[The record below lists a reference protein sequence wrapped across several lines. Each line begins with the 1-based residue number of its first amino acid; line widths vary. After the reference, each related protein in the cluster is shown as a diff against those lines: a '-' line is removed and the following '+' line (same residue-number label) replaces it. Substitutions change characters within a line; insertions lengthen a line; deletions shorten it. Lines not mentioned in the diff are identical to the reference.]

1 MRWSISPSPQ
11 LRGPLTSVLDEL
23 DDYKTVAIPM
33 TRPIRVVVTARTRP
47 RTFCGR
53 EGELPLFPVERG
65 YPLGVEVM
73 LTTPW
78 SIRGGLVELSLSSM
92 YASCM
97 VMFKHSI
104 TGLILNWWARASG
117 RM

>member
-1 MRWSISPSPQ
+1 M
-11 LRGPLTSVLDEL
+11 L
-23 DDYKTVAIPM
+23 YKTVAIPM
-33 TRPIRVVVTARTRP
+33 TRPIRVVVTPRARP
-47 RTFCGR
+47 GTFCSRG
-53 EGELPLFPVERG
+53 GEPPLVLPVERG

-78 SIRGGLVELSLSSM
+78 SIKGGLVELSLSSM

-97 VMFKHSI
+97 VMFKHET
-104 TGLILNWWARASG
+104 TGLISNWWAMASG